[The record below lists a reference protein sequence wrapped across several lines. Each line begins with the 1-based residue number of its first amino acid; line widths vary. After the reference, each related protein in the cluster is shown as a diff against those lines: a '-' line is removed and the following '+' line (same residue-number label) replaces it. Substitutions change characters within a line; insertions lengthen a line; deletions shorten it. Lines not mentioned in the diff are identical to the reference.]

1 MAPPEGPPGKPTVE
15 EITADLADE
24 HAALDHIVADLSA
37 HAWSLPTP
45 STGWSVADQIGHLA
59 YFDRA
64 GALAIREPEA
74 FAAEVALALEAIA
87 RGEDPMADVV
97 VQARTLDNVELL
109 ASWRHARAELLT
121 AAAGLATGAR
131 VPWYGPSMG
140 AVSFLT
146 ARLME
151 TWAHGHD
158 VAVAIGVEPVATDR
172 LRHIAQLGVI
182 TRRWSYGVRGATAPA
197 ETVGARLRAPSGA
210 TWVWENEADQWVEGE
225 ALDFCLVVTQRRN
238 VADTR
243 LTVQGSAAAEW
254 MRVAQ
259 AFAGAPTLGPPP
271 RPRRGI

>member
-1 MAPPEGPPGKPTVE
+1 MMERPEGQPGKPTVE
-15 EITADLADE
+15 EIVADLAGE
-24 HAALDHIVADLSA
+24 HAALDDIVADLAA
-37 HAWSLPTP
+37 HGWSLPTP

-64 GALAIREPEA
+64 AALAIREPDA
-74 FAAEVALALEAIA
+74 FAAEVAQAFEAIG
-87 RGEDPMADVV
+87 RGEDPLADVV
-97 VQARTLDNVELL
+97 EQARTLDHAELL

-121 AAAGLATGAR
+121 AAGDLAAGSRL
-131 VPWYGPSMG
+131 PWYGPSMG

-158 VAVAIGVEPVATDR
+158 VAEALGVERVATDR
-172 LRHIAQLGVI
+172 LRHVAQLGVI
-182 TRRWSYGVRGATAPA
+182 TRGWSYGVRGATPPA
-197 ETVGARLRAPSGA
+197 EAVGTRLRAPSGA
-210 TWVWENEADQWVEGE
+210 MWVWGGEADQWVEGD

-243 LTVQGSAAAEW
+243 LTVHGPAAADW

-259 AFAGAPTLGPPP
+259 AFAGGPTLGPPP
-271 RPRRGI
+271 RRLG